1 MELEEL
7 LMGQGIKFTVTQRAE
22 LLEWTADLAAK
33 GEKKASEVLD
43 EAGVE
48 EILSEARLN
57 GPQRRKK
64 IMDAVYK
71 LRFPSLSAR
80 LEEVRKAVNS
90 LKVPEGIRVTP
101 VSPLEDNEYRIEITF
116 ASRAGLEK
124 RLEALKSFTSGPAFI
139 KFTDLI

>member
-1 MELEEL
+1 MEIEEL
-7 LMGQGIKFTVTQRAE
+7 LTGQGIKFTVTQRAE

-33 GEKKASEVLD
+33 NDTTAARVLE

-48 EILSEARLN
+48 EILSERRLN
-57 GPQRRKK
+57 GPQKRKK

-90 LKVPEGIRVTP
+90 LKAPEGIRVTP
-101 VSPLEDNEYRIEITF
+101 VSPLEDNEF
-116 ASRAGLEK
+116 
-124 RLEALKSFTSGPAFI
+124 RLEIAFSSREELSRRIRELKTFTSSPVFI
-139 KFTDLI
+139 KFLSYF